1 VSGRERQHIAPGRQ
15 RLTPLS
21 TQVNVLSPIFLALLL
36 MPLLRRTAGQVASIA
51 QPLLSPRII
60 FTGSAIAEMAPT
72 KFFDVENPLLGLD
85 DERRYKP
92 STRYDE
98 SKVSSGVVGNI
109 GVCIVC
115 V

>member
-1 VSGRERQHIAPGRQ
+1 
-15 RLTPLS
+15 
-21 TQVNVLSPIFLALLL
+21 